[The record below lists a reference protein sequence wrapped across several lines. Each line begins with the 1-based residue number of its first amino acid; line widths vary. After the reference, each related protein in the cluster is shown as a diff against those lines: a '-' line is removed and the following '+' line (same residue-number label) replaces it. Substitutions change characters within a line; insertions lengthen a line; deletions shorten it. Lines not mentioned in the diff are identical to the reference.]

1 MGFTQDANENGNVNG
16 HVKTISAKV
25 QSDADRSMK
34 AKASGRER
42 FKKNLKKIILVL
54 TLGYVSFTSYSCYSL
69 PAPFLPREAEKKGL
83 TPFEYGII
91 FASYEVVRLFMSP
104 ICSAIVSLS
113 SFISKFWSPETV
125 PSNTLLTFP
134 SLLHSQFA

>member
-1 MGFTQDANENGNVNG
+1 MGFIQNAEEKE
-16 HVKTISAKV
+16 HVKTVSAKV
-25 QSDADRSMK
+25 QSDADRSLK
-34 AKASGRER
+34 AKASKRDR
-42 FKKNLKKIILVL
+42 FKKSLKKVILVL

-104 ICSAIVSLS
+104 ICSAIVSRFLEGTSPSSSPKVALS
-113 SFISKFWSPETV
+113 NAFL
-125 PSNTLLTFP
+125 TLFFLR
-134 SLLHSQFA
+134 LKSQLK